1 MSITPGTRLDYAH
14 ISEKYLSAI
23 MEIEKEAYPEPWTI
37 GMFREELRSKRSYF
51 YLAFVEGELV
61 GYSGFW
67 LVLDEA
73 HITSLTVAAQYRGA
87 GYGREQLM
95 HLLSVGEEKDV
106 RAFTLEVRESN
117 EPARKLYESAGF
129 HRAGLRKGYY
139 ATTGEDAVV
148 MMKEVQQ

>member
-1 MSITPGTRLDYAH
+1 MSITPGTRMEYARL
-14 ISEKYLSAI
+14 SEKLLGAI

-37 GMFREELRSKRSYF
+37 GMFREEMRSKRSYF
-51 YLAFVEGELV
+51 YVAFLEGELI

-73 HITSLTVAAQYRGA
+73 HITSLTVAAKHRGA

-95 HLLSVGEEKDV
+95 HLFSVAEEQGV

-117 EPARKLYESAGF
+117 ESARKLYESAGF
-129 HRAGLRKGYY
+129 HAVGLRKNYY

-148 MMKEVQQ
+148 MLKEMT

>member
-1 MSITPGTRLDYAH
+1 MSITPGTRMEYASL
-14 ISEKYLSAI
+14 SEKQLGAI

-37 GMFREELRSKRSYF
+37 SMFREEMQSKRSHF
-51 YLAFVEGELV
+51 YLAFVEGELI

-73 HITSLTVAAQYRGA
+73 HITSLTVAAKHRGA

-95 HLLSVGEEKDV
+95 HLLSLAEELGV

-117 EPARKLYESAGF
+117 ESARKLYDSAGF
-129 HRAGLRKGYY
+129 HAVGLRKGYY

-148 MMKEVQQ
+148 MLKEMT

>member
-1 MSITPGTRLDYAH
+1 MSVTPGTRLEFVRL
-14 ISEKYLSAI
+14 SEQYLGAI
-23 MEIEKEAYPEPWTI
+23 MEIEKEAYPEPWTV
-37 GMFREELRSKRSYF
+37 GMFREEMRSKRSYF
-51 YLAFVEGELV
+51 YVAFVEGELV

-73 HITSLTVAAQYRGA
+73 HITSLTVAADCRGG

-95 HLLSVGEEKDV
+95 HLLSIGEEKGV

-129 HRAGLRKGYY
+129 RPAGLRKGYY

-148 MMKEVQQ
+148 MQKEVP